1 MLDKLLRFGHSAN
14 YDVAGVGRALKFSI
28 PVWILGAKQT
38 LDIKSISYKP
48 GHLGFLE
55 IEAEIKDLPDLSKD
69 TMPKGIGSKPKLC
82 LGEDHTRDTSITLKH
97 RIVE

>member
-28 PVWILGAKQT
+28 PVWVLGAKQT
-38 LDIKSISYKP
+38 LDFKSISYKP
-48 GHLGFLE
+48 GSLGFIN
-55 IEAEIKDLPDLSKD
+55 IEAEIKDLPEPQGLSK
-69 TMPKGIGSKPKLC
+69 
-82 LGEDHTRDTSITLKH
+82 DHTRDTSITLKH